1 MFNKQLIILIIN
13 IHTYMITTNL
23 NEMPSYSGLHYIMS
37 KRLFQPST
45 SIELEAKYSQIDIN
59 HLLGDELDINNKI
72 PMSIREEIE
81 QEQEFFEEGF
91 LDELER
97 VYKEYED

>member
-1 MFNKQLIILIIN
+1 MNIYFNMSSKK
-13 IHTYMITTNL
+13 L

-37 KRLFQPST
+37 KKLFQPST
-45 SIELEAKYSQIDIN
+45 SIELEAKYSQLDIN

-81 QEQEFFEEGF
+81 QEEELFEEGF
-91 LDELER
+91 LDELDR
-97 VYKEYED
+97 VYREYED

>member
-1 MFNKQLIILIIN
+1 MPSKK
-13 IHTYMITTNL
+13 L

-45 SIELEAKYSQIDIN
+45 SIELEAKYSQLDIN

-81 QEQEFFEEGF
+81 QEEELFEEGF
-91 LDELER
+91 LNELDR

>member
-1 MFNKQLIILIIN
+1 
-13 IHTYMITTNL
+13 
-23 NEMPSYSGLHYIMS
+23 MPSYSGLHYIMS
-37 KRLFQPST
+37 KKSFQPST

-81 QEQEFFEEGF
+81 QEEELFEEGF
-91 LDELER
+91 LDELDR